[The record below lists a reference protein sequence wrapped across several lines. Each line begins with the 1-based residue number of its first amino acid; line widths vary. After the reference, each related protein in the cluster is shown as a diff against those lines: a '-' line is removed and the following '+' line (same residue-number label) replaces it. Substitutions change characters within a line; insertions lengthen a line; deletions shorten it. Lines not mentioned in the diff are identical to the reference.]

1 MKTLKS
7 IGLIT
12 VATIFTAP
20 SLFAAIIGTGQL
32 TITAPGLPDVNGPYA
47 VQTTAVTTGPNLGN
61 FETFC
66 IGSQVDYFS
75 GQSYTYQISTSVQPF
90 TAENGG
96 GLQYVALGTAWLY
109 SQYRA
114 GNVGDGSVNDAN
126 NDALQQAIWYLQ
138 GQVGGVNNSFVTTA
152 ASHIGGAGHL
162 EDQSNGA
169 FGVYAL
175 NLSIG
180 SGNQAPGDVDGYAQP
195 QLCLIPVPE
204 PATIAAGAMLLLP
217 LGASMMRVVRNRK
230 S

>member
-7 IGLIT
+7 IGLI
-12 VATIFTAP
+12 VAASMFTAP
-20 SLFAAIIGTGQL
+20 SLFAAIIGTGTL

-66 IGSQVDYFS
+66 IGSQVDYNS
-75 GQSYTYQISTSVQPF
+75 GQSYTYSINTAVQPF
-90 TAENGG
+90 TTENGG

-114 GNVGDGSVNDAN
+114 GHIGDGSSNDAN
-126 NDALQQAIWYLQ
+126 NDALQAAIWFLQ
-138 GQVGGVNNSFVTTA
+138 GQAGGINNSFVTLAATA
-152 ASHIGGAGHL
+152 VGGVANL
-162 EDQSNGA
+162 ENLSNGA
-169 FGVYAL
+169 FNVYAL
-175 NLSIG
+175 NLSVG
-180 SGNQAPGDVDGYAQP
+180 SGNSAPGDLAGYAQP

-217 LGASMMRVVRNRK
+217 LGASMVRVLRNRK

>member
-7 IGLIT
+7 IGLIM
-12 VATIFTAP
+12 AASIFVAP
-20 SLFAAIIGTGQL
+20 SLFASIIGTGQL
-32 TITAPGLPDVNGPYA
+32 TITAPGLPDVDGPYS

-66 IGSQVDYFS
+66 MGSQVDFFS
-75 GQSYTYQISTSVQPF
+75 GNSYTYQISTSVQPF

-114 GNVGDGSVNDAN
+114 GNIGDGSANDLN
-126 NDALQQAIWYLQ
+126 NNNLQLAIWYLQ
-138 GQVGGVNNSFVTTA
+138 GQAGGVTNGFTALAAAHVGGTS
-152 ASHIGGAGHL
+152 HL
-162 EDQSNGA
+162 EDMSNGA
-169 FGVYAL
+169 FNVYSL
-175 NLSIG
+175 NLSPG
-180 SGNQAPGDVDGYAQP
+180 DAPGDVDGFAQP

-217 LGASMMRVVRNRK
+217 LGASMVRVLRNRK